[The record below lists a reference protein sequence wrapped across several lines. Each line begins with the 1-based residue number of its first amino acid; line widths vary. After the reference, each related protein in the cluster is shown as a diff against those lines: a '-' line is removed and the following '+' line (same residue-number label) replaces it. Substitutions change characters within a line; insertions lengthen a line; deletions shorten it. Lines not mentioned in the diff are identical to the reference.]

1 MNNLKRKVS
10 LILSVIMLALA
21 IFPLTGALASTDSE
35 YVSMSVKFEGK
46 EMVYASTYEVVG
58 GEKIEVS
65 ASSKNAPI
73 AFIAYYFDNK
83 GDSDSQK
90 DANYAARKKVYD
102 SSLTITVPTASVGTT
117 KILWVEAVDAN
128 DDSTDNVVTKT
139 GWQGY
144 ETHLS

>member
-21 IFPLTGALASTDSE
+21 IFPLASTDSE
-35 YVSMSVKFEGK
+35 YVSMSVKFQGK
-46 EMVYASTYEVVG
+46 EMVYASTYEVTG

-90 DANYAARKKVYD
+90 DESR
-102 SSLTITVPTASVGTT
+102 LRGRRRR
-117 KILWVEAVDAN
+117 
-128 DDSTDNVVTKT
+128 
-139 GWQGY
+139 
-144 ETHLS
+144 